1 MVMRPLVVALS
12 GGAASVKRMS
22 WPNLTDLIVD
32 ADAEAPVGLVGAPL
46 AAGSVTSGRCDLAPA
61 LLRAT
66 LRRIGRYDVETKR
79 ELSNRIA
86 DHGDAAIAGMSI
98 EQATAP
104 IREACAASVKRHALT
119 LVVGGNNAVT
129 RPAVHA
135 LGLPL
140 DQVGLVTLDAHFDLR
155 ETGGG
160 LGNGNPV
167 RALREDGLP
176 GRNIAQVGLAP
187 FANSAA
193 MHRDAIDG
201 GHLVVTI
208 GEVRRD
214 GIAQAVSTALA
225 NVAHCQAIVVDCDID
240 VIDRGQF
247 PGAPGARPG
256 GMAAH
261 DFFAAVRML
270 AACPAVRLIDLTEWD
285 PPLDASDLSAL
296 TAARWVAEC
305 LAGFEQR

>member
-1 MVMRPLVVALS
+1 MS
-12 GGAASVKRMS
+12 GGGASVKRMS

-32 ADAEAPVGLVGAPL
+32 AAAEAPVGLVGAPL
-46 AAGSVTSGRCDLAPA
+46 AAGSVTPGRCDLAPK

-66 LRRIGRYDVETKR
+66 LKRIGRYDVETMR
-79 ELSNRIA
+79 ELASRIA
-86 DHGDAAIAGMSI
+86 DHGDAAIEGMSI
-98 EQATAP
+98 EQAIAP
-104 IREACAASVKRHALT
+104 IRAACAASVARHALT
-119 LVVGGNNAVT
+119 LVIGGNNAVT
-129 RPAVHA
+129 WPAVHA

-140 DQVGLVTLDAHFDLR
+140 DQVGLITLDAHFDLR
-155 ETGGG
+155 ETTSG

-176 GRNIAQVGLAP
+176 GRNIAQVGLAS

-193 MHRDAIDG
+193 MHRDAIEG
-201 GHLVVTI
+201 GHLVVTM
-208 GEVRRD
+208 GQVRRD
-214 GIAQAVSTALA
+214 GIAQAVSMAIA
-225 NVAHCQAIVVDCDID
+225 HVAHCREIVVDCDID

-256 GMAAH
+256 GLAAH

-270 AACPAVRLIDLTEWD
+270 AAFPAVRLIDLTEWD
-285 PPLDASDLSAL
+285 PPLDPSDLSAL

>member
-1 MVMRPLVVALS
+1 
-12 GGAASVKRMS
+12 MS

-32 ADAEAPVGLVGAPL
+32 KNADAPVGLVGAPL
-46 AAGSVTSGRCDLAPA
+46 GLGSVTAGRCDLAPA

-66 LRRIGRYDVETKR
+66 LRRIGRYDVDTGR
-79 ELSNRIA
+79 EIATQVA
-86 DHGDAAIAGMSI
+86 DHGDVAIAGMSI
-98 EQATAP
+98 EAATGP
-104 IREACAASVKRHALT
+104 IRDACAASVARHALT

-129 RPAVHA
+129 RPALHA
-135 LGLPL
+135 IGLPL
-140 DQVGLVTLDAHFDLR
+140 GEVGLITLDAHFDLR
-155 ETGGG
+155 DTAGG

-176 GRNIAQVGLAP
+176 GRNIAQVGLAS
-187 FANSAA
+187 FANSAT
-193 MHRDAIDG
+193 MHRDAVDG
-201 GHLVVTI
+201 GHLVVTMAQ
-208 GEVRRD
+208 VRRD
-214 GIAQAVSTALA
+214 GIGQAISTALA
-225 NVAHCQAIVVDCDID
+225 HVAHCTAIVVDCDID

-270 AACPAVRLIDLTEWD
+270 AACPKVRLIDLTEWD
-285 PPLDASDLSAL
+285 PPLDPSDLSAL
-296 TAARWVAEC
+296 TAARWMAEC

>member
-1 MVMRPLVVALS
+1 MN
-12 GGAASVKRMS
+12 
-22 WPNLTDLIVD
+22 WPNLTDLIVS
-32 ADAEAPVGLVGAPL
+32 ADSAAPVGLVGAPL
-46 AAGSVTSGRCDLAPA
+46 GIGSVTPGRCDLAPG

-66 LRRIGRYDVETKR
+66 LKRVGRYDVDSNR
-79 ELSNRIA
+79 ELATQIA
-86 DHGDAAIAGMSI
+86 DHGDVSIDGLSI
-98 EQATAP
+98 EEATDP
-104 IREACAASVKRHALT
+104 IRAACAASVARHELT

-129 RPAVHA
+129 RPALLG

-140 DQVGLVTLDAHFDLR
+140 SDIGLITLDAHFDLR
-155 ETGGG
+155 DTADG

-176 GRNIAQVGLAP
+176 GRNIAQVGLAS

-193 MHRDAIDG
+193 MHRDAIEG

-208 GEVRRD
+208 AEVRRN
-214 GIAQAVSTALA
+214 GIVQAISTALA
-225 NVAHCQAIVVDCDID
+225 HVGHCSSIVVDCDID

-261 DFFAAVRML
+261 DFFTAVRML
-270 AACPAVRLIDLTEWD
+270 AACPKVQLIDLTEWD
-285 PPLDASDLSAL
+285 PPLDPSDLSAL

-305 LAGFEQR
+305 LAGYEQR

>member
-1 MVMRPLVVALS
+1 
-12 GGAASVKRMS
+12 MS
-22 WPNLTDLIVD
+22 SDWPNLSDLIVD
-32 ADAEAPVGLVGAPL
+32 KGAEAPVGLVGAPL
-46 AAGSVTSGRCDLAPA
+46 DAGSVTPGRCDLAPG

-66 LRRIGRYDVETKR
+66 LRRIGLYDVETGK
-79 ELSNRIA
+79 ELHSRIA
-86 DHGDAAIAGMSI
+86 DHGDVPIAGLSI
-98 EQATAP
+98 DEATPSLVA
-104 IREACAASVKRHALT
+104 ACKASVERHRLT
-119 LVVGGNNAVT
+119 LLVGGNNAVT
-129 RPAVHA
+129 RPGVHG

-140 DQVGLVTLDAHFDLR
+140 EKVGLITLDAHFDMR
-155 ETGGG
+155 DTGAG

-187 FANSAA
+187 FANSAE
-193 MHRDAIDG
+193 MHRDAVEG

-208 GEVRRD
+208 GEVWNG
-214 GIAQAVSTALA
+214 GIERAIDAALGH
-225 NVAHCQAIVVDCDID
+225 VGHCDAIMVDCDID
-240 VIDRGQF
+240 VIDRGQL

-270 AACPAVRLIDLTEWD
+270 AAEPKVRLIDLTEWD
-285 PPLDASDLSAL
+285 PPLDSTDLSAL

-305 LAGFEQR
+305 LAGFEARS

>member
-1 MVMRPLVVALS
+1 M
-12 GGAASVKRMS
+12 G
-22 WPNLTDLIVD
+22 WPNLTDLLVD
-32 ADAEAPVGLVGAPL
+32 AAADAPVGLVGAPL
-46 AAGSVTSGRCDLAPA
+46 GLGSVTPGRCDLAPA
-61 LLRAT
+61 LLRET
-66 LRRIGRYDVETKR
+66 LRRIGLYDVETGR
-79 ELSNRIA
+79 ELSTRIA
-86 DHGDAAIAGMSI
+86 DHGDAAIEGMPI
-98 EQATAP
+98 EAATGP
-104 IREACAASVKRHALT
+104 IRDLSAASVASHALT
-119 LVVGGNNAVT
+119 LVIGGNNAVT
-129 RPAVHA
+129 RPVVHA

-140 DQVGLVTLDAHFDLR
+140 AEVGLITLDAHFDLR
-155 ETGGG
+155 DTADG

-176 GRNIAQVGLAP
+176 GRNIAQIGLAP

-193 MHRDAIDG
+193 MHRDAVEG

-208 GEVRRD
+208 ADVRRD
-214 GIAQAVSTALA
+214 GIARAIDDALA
-225 NVAHCQAIVVDCDID
+225 RLTHCTAIVVDCDID

-261 DFFAAVRML
+261 DFFAATRML
-270 AACPAVRLIDLTEWD
+270 AACPKVRAIDLTEWD

-305 LAGFEQR
+305 VAGYEQR